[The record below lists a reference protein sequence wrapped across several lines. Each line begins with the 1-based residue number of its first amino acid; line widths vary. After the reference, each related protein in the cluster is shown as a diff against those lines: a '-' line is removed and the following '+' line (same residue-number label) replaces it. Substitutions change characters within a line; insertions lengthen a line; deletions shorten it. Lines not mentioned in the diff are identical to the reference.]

1 MEWCLLAA
9 ADSSNGVRQ
18 VRKVSRKIEKWSD
31 IISQLNID
39 VSNHINYITA
49 NAIME

>member
-1 MEWCLLAA
+1 LAA
-9 ADSSNGVRQ
+9 AVSNNGTNQ
-18 VRKVSRKIEKWSD
+18 LRKVSRKIEKWSD